1 MFTSSEP
8 TIPKAVHQKS
18 RDSPSIISEQQSYKH
33 IDTTALINNN
43 SSSSLDEVLEVTST
57 RVSSTI
63 IAGSLT
69 VKSQKEA
76 HHHSSNKNAML
87 KAHEIISIQNRVPV
101 KSIRVE
107 RDYSLG
113 DGITRFSTQ
122 YPVELERKITTEQFL
137 HTINEINIIMDY
149 ADRLSWRIVLENIIE
164 TLTIYLWPIL
174 FSTHYQRVVKRLLA
188 FIESENSTVYYP
200 QSLSI
205 SNPVK
210 SAFLFIEINFYE

>member
-1 MFTSSEP
+1 MYTLDEP
-8 TIPKAVHQKS
+8 TLPQPAHLKS
-18 RDSPSIISEQQSYKH
+18 RGSPSIISEQQSYKH
-33 IDTTALINNN
+33 IDTTALIDNT
-43 SSSSLDEVLEVTST
+43 SSSSLDEVLEVAST

-63 IAGSLT
+63 LAGSLT
-69 VKSQKEA
+69 VKNTKEP
-76 HHHSSNKNAML
+76 HNNSNKDAML
-87 KAHEIISIQNRVPV
+87 KAHEIISIQSRVPV

-122 YPVELERKITTEQFL
+122 YPVELEGKITTEQFL
-137 HTINEINIIMDY
+137 HTINEINNIMDY

-174 FSTHYQRVVKRLLA
+174 FSTHYQRVVKRLLT
-188 FIESENSTVYYP
+188 FIESENSTIYYP
-200 QSLSI
+200 QTLSI